1 MIELS
6 KINKHYTTRTL
17 NDSDVGMILELCQ
30 KNPLF
35 YEHTEA
41 KPTKAQIMDD
51 MVSIFF
57 PNEHFLKSDAIMV

>member
-6 KINKHYTTRTL
+6 KINKRYTTRTL

-51 MVSIFF
+51 V
-57 PNEHFLKSDAIMV
+57 KSTGVTTKGKVYES